1 MTDEEKLTMLKSM
14 TEETDN
20 DVLSTYLTLAKGVV
34 LSRAYPYT
42 EEDKVPAKYDT
53 VHVEIAAYMLNK
65 RGAEGET
72 AHSENGVSRSYED
85 GDIPPAAANPS
96 YGGGDSMKLM
106 KRNLK
111 PVHYCLYKG
120 REPLLDDD
128 GNETGEYQVGYESP
142 VELQCSVSPATG
154 YAQVNMFGNLESYDK
169 VLITDDTNCPID
181 ENTLLF
187 VDKEPEFGND
197 GNPLCDYRVRRVAKS
212 LNSISYAI
220 SKVTVS

>member
-1 MTDEEKLTMLKSM
+1 MTNEEKLTMLKSM

-20 DVLSTYLTLAKGVV
+20 EVLSTYLTLAKGVV
-34 LSRAYPYT
+34 LSRAYPYS
-42 EEDKVPAKYDT
+42 EEDTVPAKYDT

-85 GDIPPAAANPS
+85 GDIPP
-96 YGGGDSMKLM
+96 
-106 KRNLK
+106 

>member
-42 EEDKVPAKYDT
+42 KEDTVPAKYDT

-85 GDIPPAAANPS
+85 GDIPP
-96 YGGGDSMKLM
+96 
-106 KRNLK
+106 
-111 PVHYCLYKG
+111 
-120 REPLLDDD
+120 
-128 GNETGEYQVGYESP
+128 
-142 VELQCSVSPATG
+142 
-154 YAQVNMFGNLESYDK
+154 
-169 VLITDDTNCPID
+169 
-181 ENTLLF
+181 TLL
-187 VDKEPEFGND
+187 
-197 GNPLCDYRVRRVAKS
+197 RRILPMAGVI
-212 LNSISYAI
+212 L
-220 SKVTVS
+220 